1 MASTVKPEPSNG
13 KGKGR
18 NKKNKNVDKSS
29 PSPVFRPW
37 VLVTAAAL
45 TLGTLSKWPTQQT
58 TDYAVC
64 STSNN
69 IYTVDAA
76 NPTVQ
81 CIVVRDTRIAD
92 VGQLGSSSQ
101 LPSLKLNRTI

>member
-1 MASTVKPEPSNG
+1 MASTVIQEPSNG
-13 KGKGR
+13 ESKG
-18 NKKNKNVDKSS
+18 NNEENKNVDRSS
-29 PSPVFRPW
+29 PFPVFRPW
-37 VLVTAAAL
+37 VLVAAAAL
-45 TLGTLSKWPTQQT
+45 ALALGTLSRWSTQQT

-64 STSNN
+64 SMSNN

-81 CIVVRDTRIAD
+81 CIVVRGTRIGD

-101 LPSLKLNRTI
+101 A

>member
-1 MASTVKPEPSNG
+1 MASTVKQEPS
-13 KGKGR
+13 KGN
-18 NKKNKNVDKSS
+18 NKENKDVDISS
-29 PSPVFRPW
+29 PFPVFRAW
-37 VLVTAAAL
+37 VLVAAAAFAL
-45 TLGTLSKWPTQQT
+45 ALGTLSKWSTQQT

-64 STSNN
+64 SMSNA
-69 IYTVDAA
+69 IYTVDAV